1 MQHKQ
6 LGTLTVGAIGL
17 GCMGMSEFYGVTDET
32 ENLATLHRALE
43 LGCNFLDT
51 ADIYGHGDNE
61 ELVGRAIR
69 DWQGGR
75 DQIVVASKFGILRKR
90 EDPGYRGISGQAA
103 YVRRACDASLKRLG
117 LDVIDLYYV
126 HRVDRTIPIEE
137 TIGAMADLVRAG
149 KVRDLGISECGP
161 NTLRRAHAVHP
172 ITALQSEYSLWSRD
186 VEQSILPL
194 CRELGIAFVPYS
206 PLGRG
211 FLSGEIKSRSDF
223 SADDFRRHM
232 PRFSQENFASNLQVV
247 SKVNELARAKGVS
260 ASQLALAWVLA
271 QGQAYGLTVVPIPG
285 TKRIRYLEQ
294 NIQAADV
301 SLTAEDMADIAK
313 VDVRSSIA
321 GNRYG
326 DMKFVNIE
334 SA

>member
-1 MQHKQ
+1 VQQ
-6 LGTLTVGAIGL
+6 QTLGPMTVGSIGL
-17 GCMGMSEFYGVTDET
+17 GCMGMSEFYGATDEV
-32 ENLATLHRALE
+32 ESIATIHRALD
-43 LGCNFLDT
+43 LRCNLLDT

-61 ELVGRAIR
+61 ILVGRAIR
-69 DWQGGR
+69 SWHGRR

-90 EDPGYRGISGQAA
+90 DDPGYRGISGQAA
-103 YVRRACDASLKRLG
+103 YVRQACEASLQRLG
-117 LDVIDLYYV
+117 LDVIDLYYI

-137 TIGAMADLVRAG
+137 TVGAMADLVRQG
-149 KVRDLGISECGP
+149 KVRALGISECGP
-161 NTLRRAHAVHP
+161 QTLRRAHVVHP
-172 ITALQSEYSLWSRD
+172 ITAVQSEYSLWTRD

-194 CRELGIAFVPYS
+194 CKELGIAFVPYS

-232 PRFSQENFASNLQVV
+232 PRFSEANFAGNLRVV
-247 SKVNELARAKGVS
+247 AKLNELALAKGVT

-271 QGQAYGLTVVPIPG
+271 RGREYGLTVLPIPG

-294 NIQAADV
+294 NIQAAKIV
-301 SLTAEDMADIAK
+301 LTQAELSAIAD
-313 VDVRSSIA
+313 VDVDSVIT

-326 DMKFVNIE
+326 DMQFVNIE